1 MQHYLESELK
11 ALQHQ
16 LLKMGGI
23 AENMLRDAVQSIL
36 NRDEDLAKRVI
47 AVDDT
52 VDKLENEIEARC
64 IQLIARHQP
73 VAFELRYLTTALKVN
88 RNIERLADK
97 CVSIA
102 RRSIQLLTYPPMQT
116 FVDLPSITHLIQ
128 EMVKDALDALVH
140 RDAELA
146 REVRERDNKVNT
158 IYEQMEGELCAIL
171 ADQPQLI
178 QSGISVLLLFRHL
191 ERVGDLAANIGEEV
205 YYLVKGEVIRH
216 SDITIDASVES
227 Q

>member
-23 AENMLRDAVQSIL
+23 AENMLRDAVQSVL
-36 NRDEDLAKRVI
+36 NRDENLAQRVI
-47 AVDDT
+47 EADDT

-73 VAFELRYLTTALKVN
+73 VAFELRFLTMTLKVN

-97 CVSIA
+97 SVSIA
-102 RRSIQLLTYPPMQT
+102 RRSIELLTYPPMQP
-116 FVDLPSITHLIQ
+116 FVDLPFITQTIQ
-128 EMVKDALDALVH
+128 KMVKDALDALVN
-140 RDAELA
+140 RNAELA
-146 REVRERDNKVNT
+146 RELRERDNKVNT
-158 IYEQMEGELCAIL
+158 IYEQMVRELYTIL
-171 ADQPQLI
+171 AEQPQLI
-178 QSGISVLLLFRHL
+178 QSGICILLLFRHL

-216 SDITIDASVES
+216 SDITIAAPVES

>member
-23 AENMLRDAVQSIL
+23 AENMLRDAVQSVL
-36 NRDEDLAKRVI
+36 ERDRELAQRVI
-47 AVDDT
+47 SIDAT

-64 IQLIARHQP
+64 IPLIAQHQP
-73 VAFELRYLTTALKVN
+73 VAFELRFLTMTLKVN

-97 CVSIA
+97 CASIA
-102 RRSIQLLTYPPMQT
+102 RRSIELLEYPPIQT
-116 FVDLPSITHLIQ
+116 SIDLPSVTHIIQ

-140 RDAELA
+140 RNAELA
-146 REVRERDNKVNT
+146 KELRERDSEVDA
-158 IYEQMEGELCAIL
+158 IYAQVLKELYSL
-171 ADQPQLI
+171 LKHKPQDF
-178 QSGISVLLLFRHL
+178 QAGISLLLLFRHL

-205 YYLVKGEVIRH
+205 YYLVKGEIIRH
-216 SDITIDASVES
+216 SETAE
-227 Q
+227 

>member
-1 MQHYLESELK
+1 MQHYLDSELK
-11 ALQHQ
+11 ALQYE

-23 AENMLRDAVQSIL
+23 AENMLRDAVQSVL
-36 NRDEDLAKRVI
+36 NRDEDLAQRVI
-47 AVDDT
+47 TVDDT
-52 VDKLENEIEARC
+52 VDKLENEIEAKC

-73 VAFELRYLTTALKVN
+73 VAFELRYLTMALKVN

-102 RRSIQLLTYPPMQT
+102 RRSIELLAYPPMQP
-116 FVDLPSITHLIQ
+116 FVDLPSVSRQIQ

-140 RDAELA
+140 RNAELA
-146 REVRERDNKVNT
+146 GELRERDSKVNST
-158 IYEQMEGELCAIL
+158 YKQMVDELCSIL
-171 ADQPQLI
+171 TDQPQLI
-178 QSGISVLLLFRHL
+178 HSGFSHLLLFRHL

-216 SDITIDASVES
+216 SDIA
-227 Q
+227 

>member
-23 AENMLRDAVQSIL
+23 AENMLRDAVESVL
-36 NRDEDLAKRVI
+36 SRDEDLAQRVI
-47 AVDDT
+47 EADDT
-52 VDKLENEIEARC
+52 VDTLENEIEARC

-73 VAFELRYLTTALKVN
+73 VAFELRYLTMALKVN

-102 RRSIQLLTYPPMQT
+102 RRSLELLAYPPMQP
-116 FVDLPSITHLIQ
+116 FVDLPSVTRLIQ
-128 EMVKDALDALVH
+128 GMVQDALDALVH

-146 REVRERDNKVNT
+146 RELRERDSKVNAA
-158 IYEQMEGELCAIL
+158 YEQMVRDLCSIL
-171 ADQPQLI
+171 ASQPQLI

-205 YYLVKGEVIRH
+205 YYLVEGEVIRH
-216 SDITIDASVES
+216 SGTTIEASVES
-227 Q
+227 

>member
-1 MQHYLESELK
+1 MQHYLDSELK
-11 ALQHQ
+11 ALQYE

-23 AENMLRDAVQSIL
+23 AENMLRDAVQSVL
-36 NRDEDLAKRVI
+36 NRDEDLAQRVI
-47 AVDDT
+47 TVDDT
-52 VDKLENEIEARC
+52 VDKLENEIEAKC

-73 VAFELRYLTTALKVN
+73 VAFELRYLTMALKVN

-102 RRSIQLLTYPPMQT
+102 RRSIELLAYPPMQP
-116 FVDLPSITHLIQ
+116 FVDLPSVSRLIQ

-140 RDAELA
+140 RNAELA
-146 REVRERDNKVNT
+146 RELRERDSKVNST
-158 IYEQMEGELCAIL
+158 YKQMVDELCSIL
-171 ADQPQLI
+171 TDQPQLI
-178 QSGISVLLLFRHL
+178 HSGFSHLLLFRHL

-216 SDITIDASVES
+216 SDIA
-227 Q
+227 

>member
-1 MQHYLESELK
+1 MQHYLDAELK
-11 ALQHQ
+11 ALQYE

-23 AENMLRDAVQSIL
+23 AENMLRDAVQSVL
-36 NRDEDLAKRVI
+36 NRDEDLAQRVI
-47 AVDDT
+47 TVDDT
-52 VDKLENEIEARC
+52 VDKLENEIEAKC

-73 VAFELRYLTTALKVN
+73 VAFELRYLTMALKVN

-102 RRSIQLLTYPPMQT
+102 RRSIELLAYPPMQP
-116 FVDLPSITHLIQ
+116 FVDLPSVSRLIQ

-140 RDAELA
+140 RNAELA
-146 REVRERDNKVNT
+146 RELRERDSKVNST
-158 IYEQMEGELCAIL
+158 YKQMVDELCSIL
-171 ADQPQLI
+171 TDQPQLI
-178 QSGISVLLLFRHL
+178 HSGFSHLLLFRHL

-216 SDITIDASVES
+216 SDIA
-227 Q
+227 

>member
-1 MQHYLESELK
+1 MQHYLDSELK
-11 ALQHQ
+11 ALQYE

-23 AENMLRDAVQSIL
+23 AENMLRDAVQSVL
-36 NRDEDLAKRVI
+36 NRDEDLAQRVI

-52 VDKLENEIEARC
+52 VDKLENEIEAKC

-73 VAFELRYLTTALKVN
+73 VAFELRYLTMALKVN

-102 RRSIQLLTYPPMQT
+102 RRSIELLAYPPMQP
-116 FVDLPSITHLIQ
+116 FVDLPSVSRLIQ

-140 RDAELA
+140 RNAELA
-146 REVRERDNKVNT
+146 GELRERDSKVNST
-158 IYEQMEGELCAIL
+158 YKQMVDELCSIL
-171 ADQPQLI
+171 TDQPQLI
-178 QSGISVLLLFRHL
+178 HSGFSHLLLFRHL

-216 SDITIDASVES
+216 SDIA
-227 Q
+227 

>member
-1 MQHYLESELK
+1 MQHYLETELK

-23 AENMLRDAVQSIL
+23 AETMFRDAVQSVL
-36 NRDEDLAKRVI
+36 NRDEELALRVI

-52 VDKLENEIEARC
+52 VDKLENDIEARC

-73 VAFELRYLTTALKVN
+73 VAFELRYLVMAQKVN

-97 CVSIA
+97 CVSIS
-102 RRSIQLLTYPPMQT
+102 RRSIELISYPPMPSI
-116 FVDLPSITHLIQ
+116 VDLPSATQLIQ
-128 EMVKDALDALVH
+128 EMVNDALDALVN
-140 RDAELA
+140 RNAELA
-146 REVRERDNKVNT
+146 RELRERDIKVNEL
-158 IYEQMEGELCAIL
+158 YQQMVDELYSL
-171 ADQPQLI
+171 LTGQPQLI
-178 QSGISVLLLFRHL
+178 KPGFSLLILFRHL

-216 SDITIDASVES
+216 TNIE

>member
-1 MQHYLESELK
+1 MQHHLESELK

-23 AENMLRDAVQSIL
+23 AENMLREAVQSVL
-36 NRDEDLAKRVI
+36 SRDEELALRVI
-47 AVDDT
+47 EVDDT
-52 VDKLENEIEARC
+52 VDKLENEIEAKC

-73 VAFELRYLTTALKVN
+73 VAFELRYLTMALKVN

-102 RRSIQLLTYPPMQT
+102 RRSIELIAYPPMQP
-116 FVDLPSITHLIQ
+116 FVDLPSVTRLIQ

-140 RDAELA
+140 RNAELA
-146 REVRERDNKVNT
+146 RELRERDGKVNST
-158 IYEQMEGELCAIL
+158 YKQMVDELCSIL
-171 ADQPQLI
+171 TDQPQLI
-178 QSGISVLLLFRHL
+178 HSGFSHLLLFRHL

-216 SDITIDASVES
+216 SDIA
-227 Q
+227 

>member
-1 MQHYLESELK
+1 MQHYLDSELK
-11 ALQHQ
+11 ALQYQ

-23 AENMLRDAVQSIL
+23 AENMLRDAVQSVL
-36 NRDEDLAKRVI
+36 TRDKDLAQRVI
-47 AVDDT
+47 AIDDT
-52 VDKLENEIEARC
+52 VDKLENEIEAKC

-73 VAFELRYLTTALKVN
+73 VAFELRYLTMALKVN

-102 RRSIQLLTYPPMQT
+102 RRSIELLAYPPMQP
-116 FVDLPSITHLIQ
+116 FVDLPSVNRLIQ

-140 RDAELA
+140 RNAELA
-146 REVRERDNKVNT
+146 RELRERDSKVNST
-158 IYEQMEGELCAIL
+158 YKQMVDELCSIL
-171 ADQPQLI
+171 TDQPQLI
-178 QSGISVLLLFRHL
+178 HSGFSHLLLFRHL

-216 SDITIDASVES
+216 TDTA
-227 Q
+227 

>member
-1 MQHYLESELK
+1 MQHYLETELK

-23 AENMLRDAVQSIL
+23 AETMFRDAVQSVL
-36 NRDEDLAKRVI
+36 NRDEELALRVI

-52 VDKLENEIEARC
+52 VDKLENDIEARC

-73 VAFELRYLTTALKVN
+73 VAFELRYLVMAQKVN

-102 RRSIQLLTYPPMQT
+102 RRSIELMAFPPMPPI
-116 FVDLPSITHLIQ
+116 VDLPSATQLIQ
-128 EMVKDALDALVH
+128 GMVNDAFDALVN
-140 RDAELA
+140 RNAELA
-146 REVRERDNKVNT
+146 KELRERDIKVNET
-158 IYEQMEGELCAIL
+158 YQQMVDELYL
-171 ADQPQLI
+171 LLSDQPQLI
-178 QSGISVLLLFRHL
+178 QQGFSLLILFRHL

-216 SDITIDASVES
+216 TDID

>member
-1 MQHYLESELK
+1 MQHYLETELK

-23 AENMLRDAVQSIL
+23 AETMFRDAVQSVL
-36 NRDEDLAKRVI
+36 NRDEELARRVI

-52 VDKLENEIEARC
+52 VDKLENDIEARC

-73 VAFELRYLTTALKVN
+73 VAFELRYLVMAQKVN

-102 RRSIQLLTYPPMQT
+102 RRSIELISYPPMPSI
-116 FVDLPSITHLIQ
+116 VDLPSATQLIQ
-128 EMVKDALDALVH
+128 EMVNDAFDALVN
-140 RDAELA
+140 RNAELA
-146 REVRERDNKVNT
+146 KKLRERDIKVNET
-158 IYEQMEGELCAIL
+158 YQQMVDELYL
-171 ADQPQLI
+171 LLSDQPQLI
-178 QSGISVLLLFRHL
+178 QPGFSLLILFRHL
-191 ERVGDLAANIGEEV
+191 ERIGDLAANIGEEV

-216 SDITIDASVES
+216 TIIE

>member
-11 ALQHQ
+11 ALQHE

-23 AENMLRDAVQSIL
+23 VENMLRDAVESIQ
-36 NRDEDLAKRVI
+36 NRDEDLARRVI
-47 AVDDT
+47 AIDDT
-52 VDKLENEIEARC
+52 VDKLENETEARC

-73 VAFELRYLTTALKVN
+73 VAFELRYLTMAMKVN

-102 RRSIQLLTYPPMQT
+102 RRSIELLEYPPMQP
-116 FVDLPSITHLIQ
+116 FVDLPSVTLIVQ
-128 EMVKDALDALVH
+128 EMVKDALDALVN
-140 RDAELA
+140 RNAELA
-146 REVRERDNKVNT
+146 KELRERDSKVNT
-158 IYEQMEGELCAIL
+158 IYEQLVRELCSL
-171 ADQPQLI
+171 MTDQPHLI
-178 QSGISVLLLFRHL
+178 QTGISHLLLFRHL

-205 YYLVKGEVIRH
+205 YYLVEGEVIRH
-216 SDITIDASVES
+216 SDIP

>member
-1 MQHYLESELK
+1 MQHYLDSELK
-11 ALQHQ
+11 ALQYE

-23 AENMLRDAVQSIL
+23 AENMLRDAVQSVL
-36 NRDEDLAKRVI
+36 NRDEDLAQRVI

-52 VDKLENEIEARC
+52 VDKLENEIEAKC

-73 VAFELRYLTTALKVN
+73 VAFELRYLTMALKVN

-102 RRSIQLLTYPPMQT
+102 RRSIELLAYPPMQP
-116 FVDLPSITHLIQ
+116 FVDLPSVNRLIQ

-140 RDAELA
+140 RNAELA
-146 REVRERDNKVNT
+146 RELRERDSKVNST
-158 IYEQMEGELCAIL
+158 YKQMVDELCSIL
-171 ADQPQLI
+171 TDQPQLI
-178 QSGISVLLLFRHL
+178 HSGFSHLLLFRHL

-216 SDITIDASVES
+216 SDIV
-227 Q
+227 

>member
-1 MQHYLESELK
+1 MQHYLESELT

-23 AENMLRDAVQSIL
+23 AENMLRDAVQSVL
-36 NRDEDLAKRVI
+36 NRDEELALRVI

-52 VDKLENEIEARC
+52 VDKLENEIEAKC

-73 VAFELRYLTTALKVN
+73 VAFELRYLTMALKVN

-102 RRSIQLLTYPPMQT
+102 RRSLELLAYPPMQT
-116 FVDLPSITHLIQ
+116 FVDLPSVTRLIQ

-140 RDAELA
+140 RNAELA
-146 REVRERDNKVNT
+146 KELRERDNQVNT
-158 IYEQMEGELCAIL
+158 IYEQMVRELCAIL
-171 ADQPQLI
+171 TNQPQLI
-178 QSGISVLLLFRHL
+178 QSGISILLLFRHL

-216 SDITIDASVES
+216 SDIA
-227 Q
+227 

>member
-1 MQHYLESELK
+1 MQHYLDSELK
-11 ALQHQ
+11 ALQYE

-23 AENMLRDAVQSIL
+23 AENMLRDAVQSVL
-36 NRDEDLAKRVI
+36 NRDEDLAQRVI

-52 VDKLENEIEARC
+52 VDKLENEIEAKC

-73 VAFELRYLTTALKVN
+73 VAFELRYLTMALKVN

-102 RRSIQLLTYPPMQT
+102 RRSIELLAYPPMQP
-116 FVDLPSITHLIQ
+116 FVDLPSVSRLIQ

-140 RDAELA
+140 RNAELA
-146 REVRERDNKVNT
+146 RELRERDSKVNST
-158 IYEQMEGELCAIL
+158 YKQMVDELCSIL
-171 ADQPQLI
+171 TDQPQLI
-178 QSGISVLLLFRHL
+178 HSGFSHLLLFRHL

-216 SDITIDASVES
+216 TDIV
-227 Q
+227 